1 MKSSPEKPLNTVAFQ
16 HNYLIRTPLRMGL
29 IEARIFVEALRHI
42 RQGDNGTKELP
53 PIRIHI
59 SSIIGDDSAEAYTA
73 VRQACK
79 ALVRRILNLLPVT
92 GSEGKDLHEVPLMS
106 EIALASGTGYIT
118 GSFNHKISP
127 YLVQLAKVGNFTSAD
142 IATLLTMKHP
152 NSQRLYWILRSWSGM
167 GAGKTVVHKESLDNL
182 KLLLLED
189 SSLYPVY
196 ADFKKR
202 VIDPIMADFHSPEV
216 GFMVEWE
223 PDYTGKKV
231 TGIKFAIPRDQAREQ
246 PAIEAAVKAAV
257 DENIFDDWIDTQ
269 STKLKAAYNG
279 LCSTEVNGNSLSKD
293 VAQKIVRYVAGNPLL
308 EQVLYKTR
316 HTIATSKVVII
327 DKAAYSASQLSK
339 ALGLKL

>member
-1 MKSSPEKPLNTVAFQ
+1 MKSAPEKPLNTVAFQ
-16 HNYLIRTPLRMGL
+16 HNYLIRTPLRLGL

-42 RQGDNGTKELP
+42 RQGENGTKELP

-59 SSIIGDDSAEAYTA
+59 SSVVGADDSAEAYTA

-79 ALVRRILNLLPVT
+79 SLVRRILNLLPVM
-92 GSEGKDLHEVPLMS
+92 GDSKDLHEVPLMS
-106 EIALASGTGYIT
+106 EISLASGTGYIM
-118 GSFNHKISP
+118 GAFNPKVAP
-127 YLVQLAKVGNFTSAD
+127 YLVQLASTGNFTSAD

-152 NSQRLYWILRSWSGM
+152 HSQRLYWILRSWSGM
-167 GAGKTVVHKESLDNL
+167 GAGKTVAYQESLENL

-202 VIDPIMADFHSPEV
+202 VIDPVMLDFHSNEV

-223 PDYTGKKV
+223 PVFTGKKV
-231 TGIKFAIPRDQAREQ
+231 TAIRFVIPRDQPRDQ
-246 PAIEAAVKAAV
+246 PGLEAAVKAAV
-257 DENIFDDWIDTQ
+257 DESVFDTWIESQ
-269 STKLKAAYNG
+269 PHKLKTAYHR
-279 LCSTEVNGNSLSKD
+279 LMSTAENGNHLSKE
-293 VAQKIVRYVAGNPLL
+293 VAQKIIRYAAGNPLL
-308 EQVLYKTR
+308 EDMLFRTR
-316 HTIATSKVVII
+316 HSIATSKATII